1 MSYLDQYAYGLWGR
15 VLVNVVFLVGFTYY
29 IFKPQTKKEWRT
41 MGAYTAFA
49 VALFT
54 EMYGFPLTIYLLT
67 SVLGNNYPV
76 LDPFT
81 HINGHLWVALAG
93 GSKVLFSIIHPLS
106 NLIIILGLLV
116 IHIGWKGI
124 HYGKGELVTTGIYKY
139 IRHPQY
145 TGFMLIIIGFLIQ
158 WPTIITLIMAP
169 ILFIIYIRLA
179 KKEEELMIKTF
190 NEDYIK
196 YKEEVPAF
204 IPNRRIRLKDLFNI
218 KSQQSIEE

>member
-15 VLVNVVFLVGFTYY
+15 VLVNIVFLVGFTYH
-29 IFKPQTKKEWRT
+29 IFKPQAKREWRS

-54 EMYGFPLTIYLLT
+54 EMYGFPLTIYFLT

-106 NLIIILGLLV
+106 NLIIILGLLI

-124 HYGKGELVTTGIYKY
+124 HGGKGELVTTGIYKY

-179 KKEEELMIKTF
+179 KKEEKLMIKSF
-190 NEDYIK
+190 DEEYIK
-196 YKEEVPAF
+196 YKKEVPAF
-204 IPNRRIRLKDLFNI
+204 IPNRRIRLKDFLER
-218 KSQQSIEE
+218 KSQKK